1 MIAVTGANG
10 LLGSYIVR
18 KLISEKESFI
28 ALKRPGSDL
37 SLLSDVASS
46 IRWRDADVLDPVALE
61 DALSDVDEVIHAA
74 AVVSFNP
81 RKASW
86 VMDCNVQGTRNV
98 VNQCL
103 MSGVKRLVH
112 ISSVAA
118 LGRQKNQKLIDETN
132 QWTEGSLNS
141 VYGHSK
147 YLAELEVFRAQ
158 EEGLSTVIV
167 NPSIILAAADW
178 TKSSGRLFQYI
189 WNEKPFYSDAFLN
202 YVDVRDVANATYGL
216 LKNNISGQRFILNAG
231 SIPFI
236 DFFQGVAKRFQK
248 KSPHIKLSPSLL
260 SVVARVES
268 FRTFFTGS
276 EPLITRETAR
286 MANTGF
292 LYSNDKIKK
301 ALSVDFQPI
310 DGTLDWCCQ
319 YYMTKYMHKN

>member
-10 LLGSYIVR
+10 LLGSFIIR
-18 KLISEKESFI
+18 KLIAEKESFV

-46 IRWRDADVLDPVALE
+46 IQWRDADVMDPVALE
-61 DALSDVDEVIHAA
+61 DTLSDVDEVVHAA

-86 VMDCNVQGTRNV
+86 VIDCNVQGTRNI

-103 MSGVKRLVH
+103 LSGVKRLVH

-132 QWTEGSLNS
+132 QWTDGSMNS

-147 YLAELEVFRAQ
+147 YLAELEVFRGL
-158 EEGLSTVIV
+158 EEGLSGVII
-167 NPSIILAAADW
+167 NPSVILAPADW
-178 TKSSGRLFQYI
+178 NKSSGRLFQYI
-189 WNEKPFYSDAFLN
+189 WNEKPFYTDAFLN
-202 YVDVRDVANATYGL
+202 YVDVRDVSDATYRL
-216 LKNNISGQRFILNAG
+216 LKNEISGQRYILSAG

-236 DFFQGVAKRFQK
+236 DFFQAVAERFQK
-248 KSPHIKLSPSLL
+248 KAPHIKLGPAML
-260 SVVARVES
+260 SVVARAEGV
-268 FRTFFTGS
+268 RTFFTGT

-286 MANTGF
+286 MANTEF
-292 LYSNDKIKK
+292 SYSNDKIKK

-310 DGTLDWCCQ
+310 DETLDWCCQ

>member
-10 LLGSYIVR
+10 LLGSYIIR
-18 KLISEKESFI
+18 KLISEKESFV

-37 SLLSDVASS
+37 SLLSDVAAS

-61 DALSDVDEVIHAA
+61 DALSDVDKVIHAA

-81 RKASW
+81 RKANW
-86 VMDCNVQGTRNV
+86 VMECNVQGTRNV

-103 MSGVKRLVH
+103 QSGVQRLVH

-118 LGRQKNQKLIDETN
+118 LGRQKNQKHIDENN

-141 VYGHSK
+141 VYGYSK

-158 EEGLSTVIV
+158 EEGLSTVII

-178 TKSSGRLFQYI
+178 NKSSGRLFQYI

-202 YVDVRDVANATYGL
+202 YVDVRDVADTTYRL
-216 LKNNISGQRFILNAG
+216 LKSNDVAQRYILNAG
-231 SIPFI
+231 SVPFI
-236 DFFQGVAKRFQK
+236 DFFQGVAKRFGK
-248 KSPHIKLSPSLL
+248 KAPNIKLGASLL
-260 SVVARVES
+260 SVIARVES
-268 FRTFFTGS
+268 FRTYLTDA

-286 MANTGF
+286 MANTEF
-292 LYSNDKIKK
+292 RYSNDKIKK
-301 ALSVDFQPI
+301 AFSIDFQPI
-310 DGTLDWCCQ
+310 DETLDWCCQ

>member
-18 KLISEKESFI
+18 KLIAEKESFV

-61 DALSDVDEVIHAA
+61 DALGDVDQVIHTAA
-74 AVVSFNP
+74 AVSFNP
-81 RKASW
+81 RKATW
-86 VMDCNVQGTRNV
+86 IMDCNVQGTRNI
-98 VNQCL
+98 VNQCIL
-103 MSGVKRLVH
+103 SGVKRLVH

-118 LGRQKNQKLIDETN
+118 LGRQKNQKLIDESN

-141 VYGHSK
+141 TYGHSK
-147 YLAELEVFRAQ
+147 YLAELEVFRAH
-158 EEGLSTVIV
+158 EEGLSAVV
-167 NPSIILAAADW
+167 VSPSIILGAADW
-178 TKSSGRLFQYI
+178 NKSSGRLFHYV

-202 YVDVRDVANATYGL
+202 YVDVRDVADTTYRL
-216 LKNNISGQRFILNAG
+216 LKNNITGQRFILNAG
-231 SIPFI
+231 SISFF
-236 DFFQGVAKRFQK
+236 DFFQRVAKRFQK
-248 KSPHIKLSPSLL
+248 KAPHIKLSPSVL
-260 SVVARVES
+260 SLVARVES
-268 FRTFFTGS
+268 FRTYFTSS

-286 MANTGF
+286 MANTEF

-310 DGTLDWCCQ
+310 DETLDWCCQ